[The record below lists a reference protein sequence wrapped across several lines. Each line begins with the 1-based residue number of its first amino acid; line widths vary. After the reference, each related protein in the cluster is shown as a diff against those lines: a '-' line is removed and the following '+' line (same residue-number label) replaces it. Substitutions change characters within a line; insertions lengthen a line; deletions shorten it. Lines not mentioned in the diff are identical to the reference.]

1 MADIFTRLQEIE
13 ARLLTIER
21 VLKLQSPPPPSQAP
35 TTSTRISPPQDSAL
49 PFSPSTDVTPTATT
63 VLGWGGMAALTLAAG
78 YLIRLAITAGWLTP
92 VRQVALAAIFGIV
105 LILIGFSL
113 ITRNPRYAS
122 LLPGCGVVVLFL
134 ADYGAH
140 LYHGL
145 ITPLQATV
153 GVVIV
158 CVLALALGRIFEGE
172 FYALFAVIG
181 SYSGPILLSNI
192 RENPMDLA
200 IYFSAWSIL
209 YCWYAITV
217 TRRQVYL
224 LAAYL
229 AFIVF
234 DFVWRTG
241 NASDWVTTVAFQFI
255 QLLIFTCGTVVYSVV
270 NRAPLELS
278 SAKAHIPVLLLFYF
292 VQYTTLRQHLPAWA
306 PWISFGSLGLL
317 LAAYG
322 IAHAYLKTSLTAG
335 RLIIAIYAAV
345 VLLHAGYFEL
355 LPDYLRPWLGLGL
368 IIALAAYASLH
379 YEQAVKW
386 WPLFAMAAII
396 FLLNYG
402 RLLFGWE
409 INEVPGYKFLI
420 PLYAVALY
428 VGYWLVQRQPD
439 LANYQIGLLYM
450 GHVNTMA
457 GAGQLFEGRLVI
469 SLIWGVLAVTT
480 LLISI
485 QLRNKSLGR
494 SALFVFGAFAAK
506 VWLFDLS
513 GTDPLVRIGCLLVL
527 GASLYSGGLLYQKV
541 DELPKPA
548 V

>member
-21 VLKLQSPPPPSQAP
+21 ALKLQSPSPSSQAP
-35 TTSTRISPPQDSAL
+35 TTPARVAPPQDSAL
-49 PFSPSTDVTPTATT
+49 PFSPLTDVTPTATT

-145 ITPLQATV
+145 INPLQATM
-153 GVVIV
+153 GVVVI

-172 FYALFAVIG
+172 FYALFSVIG
-181 SYSGPILLSNI
+181 SYSGPIMLSNL
-192 RENPMDLA
+192 REDPTDLA

-209 YCWYAITV
+209 YCWYAINSA
-217 TRRQVYL
+217 RRQVYL

-241 NASDWVTTVAFQFI
+241 SAPDWVATVVFQFI
-255 QLLIFTCGTVVYSVV
+255 QLLIFTCGTVLYSIV

-317 LAAYG
+317 LTAYG
-322 IAHAYLKTSLTAG
+322 IAHAYLKTSLAAG

-345 VLLHAGYFEL
+345 VFLHAGYFEL

-368 IIALAAYASLH
+368 IVALAAYASSH
-379 YEQAVKW
+379 HEQAVKW
-386 WPLFAMAAII
+386 WPLFAMAVLV
-396 FLLNYG
+396 FFLNYG

-409 INEVPGYKFLI
+409 ISEVPGYKFLI

-439 LANYQIGLLYM
+439 LANYQMWLLYM
-450 GHVNTMA
+450 GHVNVMA
-457 GAGQLFEGRLVI
+457 GAGQVFEGRLMI
-469 SLIWGVLAVTT
+469 SLIWGILAVTT

-485 QLRNKSLGR
+485 RLRNKPLGR

-527 GASLYSGGLLYQKV
+527 GASLYIGGLLYQKV